1 MTVVEASASITD
13 DKQILFTLFTQA
25 IIADHQ
31 PLDTASSDFIRL
43 VQFANET
50 GNQED
55 IFTSF
60 TFRPHLTAH
69 LLTISQNP
77 ANAHYSALD

>member
-1 MTVVEASASITD
+1 MLLLAKLKKLTVVEASASITD
-13 DKQILFTLFTQA
+13 DKQILFTVFTQA
-25 IIADHQ
+25 IITDHQ

-60 TFRPHLTAH
+60 TS
-69 LLTISQNP
+69 ISQNP
-77 ANAHYSALD
+77 ANAHYSLLD